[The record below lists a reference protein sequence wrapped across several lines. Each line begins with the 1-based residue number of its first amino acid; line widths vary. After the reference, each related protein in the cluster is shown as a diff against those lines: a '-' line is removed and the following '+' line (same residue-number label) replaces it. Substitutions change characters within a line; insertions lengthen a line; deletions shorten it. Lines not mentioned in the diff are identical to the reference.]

1 VERNNAEIMSQSRYQ
16 KLQVLTLSKPVLL
29 SVIKGGYMPA
39 LTVLLVLYETW
50 FLDLEHKNPIKLT
63 SESLRVYKISR
74 GQKDRAL
81 KILEKYGAIT
91 VDRTNGKNPTVTL
104 NWPLPFVKHKRPFQI
119 RHAQ

>member
-1 VERNNAEIMSQSRYQ
+1 MSQSRYQ

-74 GQKDRAL
+74 GQKGRAL

-91 VDRTNGKNPTVTL
+91 VAKKPGKNPMVTL

-119 RHAQ
+119 QHAR

>member
-50 FLDLEHKNPIKLT
+50 FLDLWHKNPIKLT

-74 GQKDRAL
+74 GQKSRAL

-91 VDRTNGKNPTVTL
+91 VVKKPRKNPMVTL
-104 NWPLPFVKHKRPFQI
+104 NWPLPFMKHGRPSRI
-119 RHAQ
+119 RHAR